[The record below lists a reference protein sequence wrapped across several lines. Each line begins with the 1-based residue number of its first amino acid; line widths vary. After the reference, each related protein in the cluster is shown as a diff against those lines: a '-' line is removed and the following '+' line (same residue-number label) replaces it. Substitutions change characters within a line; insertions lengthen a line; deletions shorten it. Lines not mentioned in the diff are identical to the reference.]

1 MLQSQ
6 WAGHN
11 QYILHSVTTKWFI
24 IIASYRLKNIMTKPT
39 KLIQMLNIGY
49 FSGTTFK
56 THNGLLKIG
65 MGS

>member
-1 MLQSQ
+1 
-6 WAGHN
+6 
-11 QYILHSVTTKWFI
+11 
-24 IIASYRLKNIMTKPT
+24 MTKPT